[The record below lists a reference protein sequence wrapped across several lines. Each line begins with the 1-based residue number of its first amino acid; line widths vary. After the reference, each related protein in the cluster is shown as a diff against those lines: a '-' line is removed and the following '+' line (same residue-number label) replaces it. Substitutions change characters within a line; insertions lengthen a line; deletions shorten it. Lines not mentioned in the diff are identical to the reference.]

1 MDSDGARNRID
12 VHAHYIPDFY
22 REALIDAVVGAPDG
36 IRELPAWDEEGERG
50 E

>member
-1 MDSDGARNRID
+1 MDSDGARDRID

-22 REALIDAVVGAPDG
+22 RKALIDAGLGAPDG